1 MKTSSENSFVYCN
14 DKLDIMKK
22 LLLLSLLITIS
33 LNAQEKILLDYQKW
47 ELKSFK
53 ENRVFISEQE
63 GVYLDNISEPEMYLY
78 KAKGDSITDKA
89 MIICPGGALLFS
101 AYEKEGVKLAKK
113 LALNGITAI
122 VLKYR
127 TYPRKGSVIDWAG
140 TLWGKPQVVIDSAKT
155 ILPYSS
161 KDALNAI
168 EVIRNNASKY
178 NINPDKIGLMG
189 FSAGGAVTMEAAY
202 TSISK
207 NQPNFIAP
215 IYPWMDIVGGQKVPS
230 NKPPAFITCAN
241 NDGWKEI
248 PTSSVQIYQDWI
260 QAEAKVELHM
270 FSEGGHGF
278 GMNKINSPVDRWS
291 QLLVDWI
298 LAL

>member
-1 MKTSSENSFVYCN
+1 
-14 DKLDIMKK
+14 MKK
-22 LLLLSLLITIS
+22 LFLLSLLITIS
-33 LNAQEKILLDYQKW
+33 LNAQEKIAIKHQKW
-47 ELKSFK
+47 ELKSYK
-53 ENRVFISEQE
+53 ENSVLISKQE
-63 GVYLDNISEPEMYLY
+63 GVWLDNISVPEMHLY
-78 KAKGDSITDKA
+78 KAKGDSITDKV

-113 LALNGITAI
+113 LALNGITAL

-127 TYPRKGSVIDWAG
+127 TYPRKGSVIEWSR
-140 TLWGKPQVVIDSAKT
+140 TLKTQTAIDSAKT

-168 EVIRNNASKY
+168 EIIRNNASKY
-178 NINPDKIGLMG
+178 NINPNKIGLMG

-215 IYPWMDIVGGQKVPS
+215 IYPWMLIVDKQKVPL
-230 NKPPAFITCAN
+230 NKPPAFISCAN
-241 NDGWKEI
+241 DD
-248 PTSSVQIYQDWI
+248 PLMLATPSVQIYQDWI
-260 QAEAKVELHM
+260 SAGAEAELHM
-270 FSEGGHGF
+270 FSKGGHGY
-278 GMNKINSPVDRWS
+278 GMNKINAPVDRWS
-291 QLLVDWI
+291 QLLIDWI

>member
-1 MKTSSENSFVYCN
+1 MFIFKININ
-14 DKLDIMKK
+14 IKMRKLIFIY
-22 LLLLSLLITIS
+22 LLIAIPV
-33 LNAQEKILLDYQKW
+33 NAQEKILLDYQKW
-47 ELKSFK
+47 ELKSYK
-53 ENRVFISEQE
+53 ENRVLISEQE
-63 GVYLDNISEPEMYLY
+63 GVWLDNISEPEMDLY
-78 KAKGDSITDKA
+78 KAQGNSVTDKT

-127 TYPRKGSVIDWAG
+127 TYPRKGSVIEWPR
-140 TLWGKPQVVIDSAKT
+140 TLKTQTAIDSAKT

-178 NINPDKIGLMG
+178 NINPNKIGLMG

-215 IYPWMDIVGGQKVPS
+215 IYPWMDIVEGQKVPS

-241 NDGWKEI
+241 NDEYREI

-291 QLLVDWI
+291 QLLIDWI

>member
-1 MKTSSENSFVYCN
+1 MR
-14 DKLDIMKK
+14 KLIFIY
-22 LLLLSLLITIS
+22 LLIAIPV
-33 LNAQEKILLDYQKW
+33 NAQEKILLDYQKW
-47 ELKSFK
+47 ELKSYK
-53 ENRVFISEQE
+53 ENRVLISEQE
-63 GVYLDNISEPEMYLY
+63 GVWLDNISEPEMDLY
-78 KAKGDSITDKA
+78 KAQGNSVTDKT

-241 NDGWKEI
+241 NDVWKEI

>member
-1 MKTSSENSFVYCN
+1 
-14 DKLDIMKK
+14 MKK
-22 LLLLSLLITIS
+22 LFLLSLLITIS
-33 LNAQEKILLDYQKW
+33 LNAQEKIAIKHQKW
-47 ELKSFK
+47 ELKSYK
-53 ENRVFISEQE
+53 ENSVLISKQE
-63 GVYLDNISEPEMYLY
+63 GVWLDNISVPEMHLY

-89 MIICPGGALLFS
+89 MIICPGGGLFFS
-101 AYEKEGVKLAKK
+101 AYDKEGVKLAKK
-113 LALNGITAI
+113 LASNGITAI

-241 NDGWKEI
+241 NDVWKEI

-270 FSEGGHGF
+270 FSGGGHGF

>member
-1 MKTSSENSFVYCN
+1 MR
-14 DKLDIMKK
+14 KLIFIY
-22 LLLLSLLITIS
+22 LLIAIPV
-33 LNAQEKILLDYQKW
+33 NAQEKILLDYQKW
-47 ELKSFK
+47 ELKSYK
-53 ENRVFISEQE
+53 ENSVLISKQE
-63 GVYLDNISEPEMYLY
+63 GVWLDNISVPEMHLY

-127 TYPRKGSVIDWAG
+127 TYPRKGSVIEWQR
-140 TLWGKPQVVIDSAKT
+140 TLKTQTAIDSAKT

-178 NINPDKIGLMG
+178 NINPNKIGLMG

-215 IYPWMDIVGGQKVPS
+215 IYPWMLVVDKQKVPL
-230 NKPPAFITCAN
+230 NKPPAFISCAN
-241 NDGWKEI
+241 DD
-248 PTSSVQIYQDWI
+248 PLMLATPSVQIYQDWI
-260 QAEAKVELHM
+260 SAGAEAELHM
-270 FSEGGHGF
+270 FSKGGHGY
-278 GMNKINSPVDRWS
+278 GMNKINAPVDRWS
-291 QLLVDWI
+291 QLLIDWI

>member
-1 MKTSSENSFVYCN
+1 MR
-14 DKLDIMKK
+14 KLIFIY
-22 LLLLSLLITIS
+22 LLIAIPV
-33 LNAQEKILLDYQKW
+33 NAQEKILLDYQKW

-53 ENRVFISEQE
+53 ENRVLISEQE
-63 GVYLDNISEPEMYLY
+63 GVWLDNISEPEMDLY
-78 KAKGDSITDKA
+78 KAQGNSITDKT
-89 MIICPGGALLFS
+89 MIICPGGGLFFS

-113 LALNGITAI
+113 LASNGITAI
-122 VLKYR
+122 VMKYR

-140 TLWGKPQVVIDSAKT
+140 TLWDKPQMAIDSAKI
-155 ILPYSS
+155 ILPYST
-161 KDALNAI
+161 KDALTAI
-168 EVIRNNASKY
+168 ELMREKAAKY
-178 NINPDKIGLMG
+178 NINPNKIGLMG

-215 IYPWMDIVGGQKVPS
+215 IYPWMDIVEGQKVPS

-241 NDGWKEI
+241 NDEFREI

-260 QAEAKVELHM
+260 QAGAKVELHM

-291 QLLVDWI
+291 QLLIDWI

>member
-1 MKTSSENSFVYCN
+1 
-14 DKLDIMKK
+14 MKK
-22 LLLLSLLITIS
+22 LFLLSLLITIS
-33 LNAQEKILLDYQKW
+33 LNAQEKISIKHQKW
-47 ELKSFK
+47 ELKSYE
-53 ENRVFISEQE
+53 ENSVLISKQE
-63 GVYLDNISEPEMYLY
+63 GVWLDNISVPEMYLY
-78 KAKGDSITDKA
+78 KAKGDSITDKV

-113 LALNGITAI
+113 LALNGITAL

-127 TYPRKGSVIDWAG
+127 TYPRKGSVIEWSR
-140 TLWGKPQVVIDSAKT
+140 TLKTQTAIDSAKT

-168 EVIRNNASKY
+168 EIIRNNASKY
-178 NINPDKIGLMG
+178 NINPNKIGLMG

-215 IYPWMDIVGGQKVPS
+215 IYPWMLIVDKQKVPL
-230 NKPPAFITCAN
+230 NKPPAFISCAN
-241 NDGWKEI
+241 DD
-248 PTSSVQIYQDWI
+248 PLMLATPSVQIYQDWI
-260 QAEAKVELHM
+260 SAGAEAELHM
-270 FSEGGHGF
+270 FSKGGHGY
-278 GMNKINSPVDRWS
+278 GMNKINAPVDRWS
-291 QLLVDWI
+291 QLLIDWI

>member
-1 MKTSSENSFVYCN
+1 
-14 DKLDIMKK
+14 MKK

-33 LNAQEKILLDYQKW
+33 LNAQEKISIKHQKW
-47 ELKSFK
+47 ELKSYE
-53 ENRVFISEQE
+53 ENSVLISKQE
-63 GVYLDNISEPEMYLY
+63 GVWLDNISVPEMYLY
-78 KAKGDSITDKA
+78 KAKGNSITDKA
-89 MIICPGGALLFS
+89 MIICPGGALFFS

-127 TYPRKGSVIDWAG
+127 TYPRKGSVIEWQR
-140 TLWGKPQVVIDSAKT
+140 TLKTQTAIDSAKT

-178 NINPDKIGLMG
+178 NINPNKIGLMG

-215 IYPWMDIVGGQKVPS
+215 IYPWMLIVDKQKVPL
-230 NKPPAFITCAN
+230 NKPPAFISCAN
-241 NDGWKEI
+241 DD
-248 PTSSVQIYQDWI
+248 PLMLATPSVQIYQDWI
-260 QAEAKVELHM
+260 SAGAEAELHM
-270 FSEGGHGF
+270 FSKGGHGY
-278 GMNKINSPVDRWS
+278 GMNKINAPVDRWS
-291 QLLVDWI
+291 QLLIDWI

>member
-1 MKTSSENSFVYCN
+1 
-14 DKLDIMKK
+14 MKK
-22 LLLLSLLITIS
+22 LFLLSLLITIS
-33 LNAQEKILLDYQKW
+33 LNAQEKIAIKHQKW
-47 ELKSFK
+47 ELKSYK
-53 ENRVFISEQE
+53 ENSVLISKQE
-63 GVYLDNISEPEMYLY
+63 GVWLDNISVPEMHLY

-89 MIICPGGALLFS
+89 MIICPGGGLFFS
-101 AYEKEGVKLAKK
+101 AYDKEGVKLAKK
-113 LALNGITAI
+113 LASNGITAI

-140 TLWGKPQVVIDSAKT
+140 TLWGKPQMAIDSAKI
-155 ILPYSS
+155 ILPYST
-161 KDALNAI
+161 KDALTAI
-168 EVIRNNASKY
+168 EVMREKAAKY
-178 NINPDKIGLMG
+178 NINPNKIGLMG

-215 IYPWMDIVGGQKVPS
+215 IYPWMDIVKGQKVPS

-241 NDGWKEI
+241 NDEYREI

-291 QLLVDWI
+291 QLLIDWI

>member
-1 MKTSSENSFVYCN
+1 MR
-14 DKLDIMKK
+14 KLIFIY
-22 LLLLSLLITIS
+22 LLIAIPV
-33 LNAQEKILLDYQKW
+33 NAQEKILLDYQKW

-53 ENRVFISEQE
+53 ENRVLVSELE
-63 GVYLDNISEPEMYLY
+63 GVWLDNISEPEMDLY
-78 KAKGDSITDKA
+78 KAQGNSITDKT
-89 MIICPGGALLFS
+89 MIICPGGGLFFS

-113 LALNGITAI
+113 IASNGITAI
-122 VLKYR
+122 VMKYR

-140 TLWGKPQVVIDSAKT
+140 TLWDKPQMAIDSAKI
-155 ILPYSS
+155 ILPYST
-161 KDALNAI
+161 KDALMAI
-168 EVIRNNASKY
+168 ELMREKAAKY
-178 NINPDKIGLMG
+178 NINPNKIGLMG
-189 FSAGGAVTMEAAY
+189 FSAGGAVTMESAY
-202 TSISK
+202 NSNLK

-215 IYPWMDIVGGQKVPS
+215 IYPWMDIVEGQKVPS

-241 NDGWKEI
+241 NDEFREI

-260 QAEAKVELHM
+260 QAGAKVELHM

-291 QLLVDWI
+291 QLLIDWI

>member
-1 MKTSSENSFVYCN
+1 
-14 DKLDIMKK
+14 MKK
-22 LLLLSLLITIS
+22 LFTLIAILFITAPAY
-33 LNAQEKILLDYQKW
+33 AQEKIFLDYQKW

-53 ENRVFISEQE
+53 ENRVLISEQE
-63 GVYLDNISEPEMYLY
+63 GVWLDNISEPEMDLY
-78 KAKGDSITDKA
+78 KAQGNSITDKT
-89 MIICPGGALLFS
+89 MIICPGGGLFFS

-140 TLWGKPQVVIDSAKT
+140 TLSDKPQVEIDSAKI
-155 ILPYSS
+155 ILPFST
-161 KDALNAI
+161 KDALTAI
-168 EVIRNNASKY
+168 EVMREKAAKY
-178 NINPDKIGLMG
+178 NINPNKIGLMG

-202 TSISK
+202 TSTSK

-215 IYPWMDIVGGQKVPS
+215 IYPWMDIVEGQKVPS
-230 NKPPAFITCAN
+230 NNPPAFIACAN
-241 NDGWKEI
+241 NDEFREI